1 MISVIIIYFHLM
13 VHIFIMLFLILTELA
28 PLRENLPGLDLVEVQ
43 HLTKFPKI
51 YLKSQKLPI
60 TLSSVGGKPIGVVY
74 AIAYYLAYC

>member
-1 MISVIIIYFHLM
+1 M
-13 VHIFIMLFLILTELA
+13 FLVLTELV

-60 TLSSVGGKPIGVVY
+60 TLSSVGGKPIGVEYVIVY
-74 AIAYYLAYC
+74 HLAYLAGHLEL